1 MKTKKPSSVM
11 SDKLKVLMADSENAE
26 IIQNLILIIASAPDC
41 YAREQR
47 TIAIQ
52 AFAELLLKKDS
63 KRN

>member
-1 MKTKKPSSVM
+1 MKPKKQSSVM
-11 SDKLKVLMADSENAE
+11 SDKLKALMADTENAE
-26 IIQNLILIIASAPDC
+26 IIHELVIIIASAPDQ

-52 AFAELLLKKDS
+52 AFAGLLLRKGN